1 MDKGVQSFY
10 KKNICFKTICMC
22 LRFIIYPKK
31 CFQSSIS
38 HMRACFFSFM
48 IEGSEK
54 SHLWRS
60 YISTINLYPS
70 WLMNL
75 AKGKEIMNFHMLLSA
90 KSVLEDFTLK
100 AMRNFGAAVNT
111 CALTYHP
118 INAHI
123 HFKTSWNQLH
133 LQDHIS
139 HVL

>member
-1 MDKGVQSFY
+1 
-10 KKNICFKTICMC
+10 
-22 LRFIIYPKK
+22 
-31 CFQSSIS
+31 
-38 HMRACFFSFM
+38 MRACFFSFM

-75 AKGKEIMNFHMLLSA
+75 AKGKEIMNFHMILSA

-111 CALTYHP
+111 CGPGRCLPEMVT
-118 INAHI
+118 NR
-123 HFKTSWNQLH
+123 
-133 LQDHIS
+133 
-139 HVL
+139 

>member
-1 MDKGVQSFY
+1 
-10 KKNICFKTICMC
+10 
-22 LRFIIYPKK
+22 
-31 CFQSSIS
+31 
-38 HMRACFFSFM
+38 MRACFFSFM

-75 AKGKEIMNFHMLLSA
+75 AKGKEIMNFHMILSA

-111 CALTYHP
+111 CVGGMAKRAKKVSIFCWQSMLG
-118 INAHI
+118 
-123 HFKTSWNQLH
+123 
-133 LQDHIS
+133 
-139 HVL
+139 

>member
-1 MDKGVQSFY
+1 
-10 KKNICFKTICMC
+10 
-22 LRFIIYPKK
+22 
-31 CFQSSIS
+31 
-38 HMRACFFSFM
+38 MRACLFSFM

-75 AKGKEIMNFHMLLSA
+75 AKGKEIMNFHMILSA

-111 CALTYHP
+111 CVTLHCALY
-118 INAHI
+118 NLRFE
-123 HFKTSWNQLH
+123 FKFQEEKECSTERTH
-133 LQDHIS
+133 KEEEEG
-139 HVL
+139 

>member
-1 MDKGVQSFY
+1 M
-10 KKNICFKTICMC
+10 FKIHY
-22 LRFIIYPKK
+22 IPKEMFSK
-31 CFQSSIS
+31 QYITHESV
-38 HMRACFFSFM
+38 FFSFM

-75 AKGKEIMNFHMLLSA
+75 AKGKEIMNFHMILSA

-111 CALTYHP
+111 C
-118 INAHI
+118 
-123 HFKTSWNQLH
+123 
-133 LQDHIS
+133 D
-139 HVL
+139 